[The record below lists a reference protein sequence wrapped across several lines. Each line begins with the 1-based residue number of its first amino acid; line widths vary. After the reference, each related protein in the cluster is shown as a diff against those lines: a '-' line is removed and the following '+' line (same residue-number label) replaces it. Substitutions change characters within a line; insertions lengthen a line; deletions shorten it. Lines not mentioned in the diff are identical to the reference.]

1 MSEKFYKQHK
11 METAF
16 IFPGQ
21 GSQYV
26 GMGEDLW
33 EKSHEVR
40 DIFAVAS
47 DICGLDMEKLCFEGP
62 IETLSETINLQPAL
76 VAVEISMLTWLRRKG
91 IRPDALAGHSLGEF
105 PALYAADVL
114 SLEDTF
120 KTVKQRARLMHETSQ
135 KYPGGMLAIVKLD
148 IEKVKEI
155 LKNYS
160 AELANYN
167 SPQQIVISGR
177 LEELGEI
184 RKRIGDMGGGGIPLN
199 VTGAWHSSLMEE
211 AQRAFSNFIREIEFR
226 PPHIPIFFNITANVE
241 NKPKKIRALMWQ
253 QLCSPV
259 LWCEEVKNMYNQGI
273 ERFVEVGPKKVLCG
287 LIQRILPDARV
298 YPGEEVI
305 KELR

>member
-1 MSEKFYKQHK
+1 MP
-11 METAF
+11 TAF

-26 GMGEDLW
+26 GMGKDLW
-33 EKSHEVR
+33 EKSHEIR
-40 DIFAVAS
+40 DIFTAAS
-47 DICGLDMEKLCFEGP
+47 DICGLEMKKLCFEGP

-76 VAVEISMLTWLRRKG
+76 TTVEISMFTWLRRTG
-91 IRPDALAGHSLGEF
+91 TGPDALAGHSLGEY
-105 PALYAADVL
+105 PALYAANVL

-120 KTVKQRARLMHETSQ
+120 KTVKQRARLMHEASQ
-135 KYPGGMLAIVKLD
+135 KYPGGMLAILKLD

-155 LKNYS
+155 LKDYS

-177 LEELGEI
+177 LEKLSEI
-184 RKRIGDMGGGGIPLN
+184 KEKVNIIGGKSILLN
-199 VTGAWHSSLMEE
+199 VSGPWHSSLMRE
-211 AQRAFSNFIREIEFR
+211 AQQKFSDFLREIKFR
-226 PPHIPIFFNITANVE
+226 PPRIPIFSNVTGNIE
-241 NKPKKIRALMWQ
+241 KEPREIRMLMWQ

-273 ERFVEVGPKKVLCG
+273 ERFLEVGPKKVLCG
-287 LIQRILPDARV
+287 LIQRTLPDARV
-298 YPGEEVI
+298 YPAEEVV

>member
-1 MSEKFYKQHK
+1 MP
-11 METAF
+11 TAF

-33 EKSHEVR
+33 EKSHEIR
-40 DIFAVAS
+40 DIFTAAS
-47 DICGLDMEKLCFEGP
+47 HIYGFDMEKLCFEGP

-76 VAVEISMLTWLRRKG
+76 TTVEISMFTWLRRTG
-91 IRPDALAGHSLGEF
+91 TGPDALAGHSLGEY

-120 KTVKQRARLMHETSQ
+120 KTVKQRARLMHEASQ
-135 KYPGGMLAIVKLD
+135 KCPGGMLAILKLD

-155 LKNYS
+155 LKDYS

-177 LEELGEI
+177 LEELSEI
-184 RKRIGDMGGGGIPLN
+184 KKKVNIIGGKGILLN
-199 VTGAWHSSLMEE
+199 VSGAWHSSLMRE
-211 AQRAFSNFIREIEFR
+211 AQQKFSDFLREIEFK
-226 PPHIPIFFNITANVE
+226 PPRIPIFSNVTGNIE
-241 NKPKKIRALMWQ
+241 KEPREIRVLMWQ

-273 ERFVEVGPKKVLCG
+273 ERFLEVGPKKVLCG
-287 LIQRILPDARV
+287 LIQRTLPDARV
-298 YPGEEVI
+298 YPAEEVV